1 MERLSYAQLMG
12 ANKAILTLKLDTHE
26 PVELRDFVGAFTSLA
41 NEFDRYVDRE
51 YPGVHSEPQMFIR
64 EVRQGCIEADVV
76 TGLAVAAI
84 GHMDQIIILEDFVR
98 RWGARFTSLLNGK
111 VPDGEIESTGELK
124 DWADAARSISSDPV
138 GGHRLEAAYFEDGK
152 REVKASFIFTA
163 PEARTALVNIE
174 DRKKLLTKPEHLPHE
189 RVLMVFTRSDINDA
203 AVGKSSGERVMIEE
217 ISEKAL
223 ALMYGSE
230 VAEGTIKREIR
241 DADEN
246 VYKKGFVVDV
256 LVKMK
261 NGKAVAYSVVTVHDV
276 IDLPD

>member
-51 YPGVHSEPQMFIR
+51 FPGTTTEPQMFIR
-64 EVRQGCIEADVV
+64 EVRQGCIEADVI
-76 TGLAVAAI
+76 TGIAAAI
-84 GHMDQIIILEDFVR
+84 GNMDQIIILEDFVR
-98 RWGARFTSLLNGK
+98 RWGSRFTSLLNGR
-111 VPDGEIESTGELK
+111 VPEGEIESTSELK
-124 DWADAARSISSDPV
+124 DWADAAKSIASDPI

-152 REVKASFIFTA
+152 REIKASFRFTA

-174 DRKKLLTKPEHLPHE
+174 DRKKMLAKPEHLSHE
-189 RVLMVFTRSDINDA
+189 RVLMVFTRSDVNDA
-203 AVGKSSGERVMIEE
+203 EVGKSSGERVMIEE
-217 ISEKAL
+217 LSDKSL

-256 LVKMK
+256 IVKMK
-261 NGKAVAYSVVTVHDV
+261 NGKAAAYSVVTVHSV

>member
-1 MERLSYAQLMG
+1 MG
-12 ANKAILTLKLDTHE
+12 ASKALLTLKLDTHE
-26 PVELRDFVGAFTSLA
+26 LVELRDFVGAFTSLA
-41 NEFDRYVDRE
+41 NEFDRYIERE
-51 YPGVHSEPQMFIR
+51 YPGVHTEPQMFIR

-76 TGLAVAAI
+76 TGLAVTAI
-84 GHMDQIIILEDFVR
+84 NSMDQIIVLEDFVR
-98 RWGARFTSLLNGK
+98 RWGARFKSLLNGRIPK
-111 VPDGEIESTGELK
+111 GELETPGELK
-124 DWADAARSISSDPV
+124 DWADAARSIACDPL

-152 REVKASFIFTA
+152 RVIKAAFVFSA

-174 DRKKLLTKPEHLPHE
+174 DRKKLLMRPDHFHHE

-203 AVGKSSGERVMIEE
+203 AVGRSSGERVLIEE
-217 ISEKAL
+217 VSEKSL

-241 DADEN
+241 EADEN

-261 NGKAVAYSVVTVHDV
+261 SGKPVAYSVVTVHDV
-276 IDLPD
+276 IDLPE

>member
-1 MERLSYAQLMG
+1 MG

-51 YPGVHSEPQMFIR
+51 YPGITTQPEMFIR
-64 EVRQGCIEADVV
+64 EVRQGCIEADVI
-76 TGLAVAAI
+76 TGLAIAAV

-98 RWGARFTSLLNGK
+98 RWGARFTSLLKGR
-111 VPDGEIESTGELK
+111 VPDGEIESASELK
-124 DWADAARSISSDPV
+124 DWADAARSIASDPV
-138 GGHRLEAAYFEDGK
+138 GGHRLEAAYFENGNKDI
-152 REVKASFIFTA
+152 KASFIFTA
-163 PEARTALVNIE
+163 SEARTALVNIE
-174 DRKKLLTKPEHLPHE
+174 DRRKLLTKPEHLFHE
-189 RVLMVFTRSDINDA
+189 RVLLVFTRSDINDA
-203 AVGKSSGERVMIEE
+203 AVGKSSGERVRIEE
-217 ISEKAL
+217 LSEKSL

-256 LVKMK
+256 IVKVK
-261 NGKAVAYSVVTVHDV
+261 NGKPVAYSVVTVHDV
-276 IDLPD
+276 IDLPE

>member
-1 MERLSYAQLMG
+1 MNRLSYAQLMG

-41 NEFDRYVDRE
+41 NEFDRYVGRE
-51 YPGVHSEPQMFIR
+51 FPGTTTEPQMFIR
-64 EVRQGCIEADVV
+64 EVRQGCIEADVI
-76 TGLAVAAI
+76 TGIAAAI
-84 GHMDQIIILEDFVR
+84 GNMDQIIILEDFVR
-98 RWGARFTSLLNGK
+98 RWGARFTSLLSGK
-111 VPDGEIESTGELK
+111 VPEGEIESTSELK
-124 DWADAARSISSDPV
+124 DWADAAKSIASDPV

-152 REVKASFIFTA
+152 REIKASFTFTA

-174 DRKKLLTKPEHLPHE
+174 DRKRLLTKPDHLPHE

-217 ISEKAL
+217 ISDRSL

-241 DADEN
+241 EADEN

-256 LVKMK
+256 IVKMK
-261 NGKAVAYSVVTVHDV
+261 SGKAVAYSVITVHSV